1 MSKTKTRPKI
11 PPKALRDIW
20 AKIPK
25 MVDCQGECQMSCGPV
40 PSSQIESGLMEERAG
55 HQLGTDQ
62 NLMCNMLRE
71 NGLCSVY
78 AVRPM
83 ICRLW
88 GATPKLAC
96 PLGCKPERWLTDKEA
111 YGLYKE
117 LEALDDDP
125 NSNVAV
131 TQMLAR
137 MSPSQRRQ
145 WQDAKQAW
153 EAEHG
158 PLRLDRD

>member
-1 MSKTKTRPKI
+1 MSKTRTRPKI
-11 PPKALRDIW
+11 PPKALLDIW

-25 MVDCQGECQMSCGPV
+25 MVDCKGECVMSCGPV
-40 PSSQIESGLMEERAG
+40 PASTIERGLMEERAG
-55 HQLGTDQ
+55 HQLGTDE

-78 AVRPM
+78 SVRPM

-88 GATPKLAC
+88 GTTPKLPC

-111 YGLYKE
+111 YDLYKE

-131 TQMLAR
+131 THMLAT
-137 MSPSQRRQ
+137 MTPSQRRQ
-145 WQDAKQAW
+145 WSAAKRAW
-153 EAEHG
+153 EEEHG